1 MTRRRAE
8 EGRCVGKP
16 TFSKARVI
24 PQDGGTCHSQETKR
38 VVVAKEI
45 HQRGLC
51 NSLGS
56 QRRRDG
62 DAWSKGAI

>member
-1 MTRRRAE
+1 MMTWWRAE
-8 EGRCVGKP
+8 EGRRVGEP
-16 TFSKARVI
+16 TFNKARMVT
-24 PQDGGTCHSQETKR
+24 QDGTRHSQKTKR
-38 VVVAKEI
+38 VVVTQEI

-62 DAWSKGAI
+62 DAWSKGAV